1 MAKPTPYAKAK
12 DVRDKLKAF
21 MADEKRTI
29 IGLDKAEVNSLLR
42 SMETVESE
50 RRNLR
55 SEVRQMRAE
64 NGFKTR
70 LLD

>member
-12 DVRDKLKAF
+12 DVRDKLKTF
-21 MADEKRTI
+21 MADEKRTL